1 MGLVAARGTCGA
13 CVALVALLCQ
23 AEAWTWVSQQS
34 NCACNFV
41 ADFSHLFLQERA
53 GPGLSPQPLL
63 HTLTRGDIPEV
74 TCVCRGA
81 SRRGGEAPAAG
92 GLAPLQRPSRGGE
105 GGVESLKEACCG
117 ETRRQVRL

>member
-1 MGLVAARGTCGA
+1 MGLVAARGTCGQTCGA
-13 CVALVALLCQ
+13 CVGLVALLCQ
-23 AEAWTWVSQQS
+23 AEAWAWVPQQS
-34 NCACNFV
+34 NCACHFV

-81 SRRGGEAPAAG
+81 SRRGGEAPGSLLWRNQEAG
-92 GLAPLQRPSRGGE
+92 EALSRTWE
-105 GGVESLKEACCG
+105 GGMWA
-117 ETRRQVRL
+117 Q